1 MKRKDH
7 GNSIHNH
14 KDIVFFSM
22 IIIIILVYTLTSFY
36 HFFPILNITL

>member
-14 KDIVFFSM
+14 KDIVFFFYDDDH
-22 IIIIILVYTLTSFY
+22 LSF
-36 HFFPILNITL
+36 HINFFLSFFPILNITL